1 MDIDNLI
8 QKAIP
13 IPATACWIIRG
24 RLEWQRQ
31 QLRERLVHGK
41 DLHLVPDWVAKE
53 WQRYQPID
61 GG

>member
-1 MDIDNLI
+1 MGIENLI

-13 IPATACWIIRG
+13 IPPTACWIIRG

-31 QLRERLVHGK
+31 QMRERLVQGT
-41 DLHLVPDWVAKE
+41 DLHLVPAWVVKE
-53 WQRYQPID
+53 WQRYQQKE

>member
-1 MDIDNLI
+1 MTLDDLV

-31 QLRERLVHGK
+31 QMRERLAQGR
-41 DLHLVPDWVAKE
+41 DLHLVPEWVVMEYK
-53 WQRYQPID
+53 QLIL
-61 GG
+61 